1 MKPIGPLMRE
11 HRLIERMVSLV
22 NKEIRQI
29 DEQHEAN
36 IKFLANA
43 VDFFRTYADR
53 THHGKEENILFMT
66 LDKKP
71 LSQEFRRVM
80 NELTEEH
87 VWGRQKVSQL
97 FKANEKYSNGDKES
111 LMEITNCLKELA
123 KFYPAHIEKEDKH
136 FFYPCLEYLSAQEQE
151 DMLQTFWE
159 FDKNLIHEKYQT
171 LVEELTK
178 VIA

>member
-53 THHGKEENILFMT
+53 THHGKEENILFKT

-97 FKANEKYSNGDKES
+97 FKANEKYR
-111 LMEITNCLKELA
+111 
-123 KFYPAHIEKEDKH
+123 YPRASSW
-136 FFYPCLEYLSAQEQE
+136 FFNNSSFA
-151 DMLQTFWE
+151 
-159 FDKNLIHEKYQT
+159 
-171 LVEELTK
+171 
-178 VIA
+178 